1 MGKVNQELCFMK
13 KMEKLFLEEK
23 SFWMGLK
30 NDRYSEKNFLICE
43 RKGKIEKKSNWMVHD
58 NGRESTINRALD
70 GSIYPG

>member
-1 MGKVNQELCFMK
+1 
-13 KMEKLFLEEK
+13 
-23 SFWMGLK
+23 MGLK

-43 RKGKIEKKSNWMVHD
+43 RNGKIEKKSNWMVHD